1 MFSRHFPVLG
11 VWEAW
16 PLNQDWQGNESVI
29 SITFCRDCFQLQQ
42 ASKKCP
48 AANLR
53 CLTIKEV
60 GSNRQYQI
68 ISTHSDMQSCC
79 KTNFYKGSCFFE
91 SIRQWSLN
99 LDVFYQADSTG
110 RWEGPAWILRWRMG
124 NAVSFGRLGAT
135 VGACRG
141 SRALRHSLWAF
152 DQWVAWYWNGSLP
165 FPLQSLIWWQFGVR
179 HQPVSDRMHK
189 LVSYI
194 CCFYS
199 M

>member
-1 MFSRHFPVLG
+1 MHALSQGQLRDVLQALSSSG
-11 VWEAW
+11 CVRSMIFKPRARE
-16 PLNQDWQGNESVI
+16 DWQGNASVI

-60 GSNRQYQI
+60 GSSRQYQI

-79 KTNFYKGSCFFE
+79 KTNFYKGCCFFE

-124 NAVSFGRLGAT
+124 NAVSFGR
-135 VGACRG
+135 
-141 SRALRHSLWAF
+141 F
-152 DQWVAWYWNGSLP
+152 
-165 FPLQSLIWWQFGVR
+165 
-179 HQPVSDRMHK
+179 
-189 LVSYI
+189 
-194 CCFYS
+194 
-199 M
+199 